1 MEFEE
6 SIYNLIPKEQYK
18 AEKPKR
24 YKSQYPPNLA
34 PTASTFGLATTSK
47 PVCANLSGKFNLEG
61 GSHSHLAGGATM
73 GAPKGALKPDTTGFR
88 KKATGNPVLIPKS
101 EGKYQLR
108 LRNCL
113 VIL

>member
-24 YKSQYPPNLA
+24 YKSQYPANLA
-34 PTASTFGLATTSK
+34 PTASTFGLSTTSK

-88 KKATGNPVLIPKS
+88 KKGTGNPVLIAKA

-113 VIL
+113 VIT